1 MPNLILLNFKA
12 YLFLMEVK
20 LKDLN
25 LKVIL
30 LNIVKVLD
38 FLNNPMEFLLYDFL
52 SNELYSILDKSLKLL
67 EILSDCLK
75 INLSI

>member
-1 MPNLILLNFKA
+1 
-12 YLFLMEVK
+12 MEVK

-67 EILSDCLK
+67 EIL
-75 INLSI
+75 

>member
-12 YLFLMEVK
+12 NLFLREVK